1 MNGSYFVYRD
11 GVSPYNNAPMFLK
24 DGTVVK
30 GGYEAAY
37 SKSLEH
43 ALVYA
48 HLTAKNINGIIYTKN
63 GQGRFV
69 KVNGGAEA
77 HRKYQEAGKKKGRVS

>member
-1 MNGSYFVYRD
+1 MKGSYFVYRD
-11 GVSPYNNAPMFLK
+11 GVNPNKPNAQVFLK
-24 DGTVVK
+24 DGTVIK

-48 HLTAKNINGIIYTKN
+48 HLTAKNINGNVFTRN
-63 GQGRFV
+63 GEGRMV
-69 KVNGGAEA
+69 RVTGGAEA
-77 HRKYQEAGKKKGRVS
+77 HRKYQDQKRRAA